1 MKQGHIIPKSE
12 MVAQELLKILPPEI
26 IMSIL
31 SKLPFR
37 TIIICKC
44 VCKSL
49 LHLVETQEFAKL
61 HLSTSVPGL
70 VAFQAHSSSRLFNF
84 FEVEDEHDVEHH
96 DLHYNLVT
104 KFNFPYAEWIHGS
117 VDGLLWLRNIKADV
131 IYICNPITR
140 DYIRI
145 CSPPECQNSPAQWVT
160 CGFGSCKMTGQY
172 KVVWILLDKKFDN
185 EHRYQVESVAKCYV
199 YTLGTGSGWRRIAR
213 SALHCVPPK
222 DYHPGAFVNGSLH
235 WLGCQI

>member
-1 MKQGHIIPKSE
+1 MVFADLYISELLLSWIISKYNLKQIYLKPRHIIEKSE
-12 MVAQELLKILPPEI
+12 MVTQELLKILPPEI

-31 SKLPFR
+31 SKLPVQ

-49 LHLVETQEFAKL
+49 LHSVETQEFAKL

-70 VAFQAHSSSRLFNF
+70 VVFQADTSSRLFNF
-84 FEVEDEHDVEHH
+84 FEVEDEHDIEHH
-96 DLHYNLVT
+96 DLHYNLVSN
-104 KFNFPYAEWIHGS
+104 FNFPYAEWIHGS
-117 VDGLLWLRNIKADV
+117 VEGLLWLRNVMADT

-145 CSPPECQNSPAQWVT
+145 RSPPKCQNSPTQWVT

-172 KVVWILLDKKFDN
+172 KVDLGGEGLHVVPYIVSLPKIT
-185 EHRYQVESVAKCYV
+185 
-199 YTLGTGSGWRRIAR
+199 TLG
-213 SALHCVPPK
+213 L
-222 DYHPGAFVNGSLH
+222 L
-235 WLGCQI
+235 